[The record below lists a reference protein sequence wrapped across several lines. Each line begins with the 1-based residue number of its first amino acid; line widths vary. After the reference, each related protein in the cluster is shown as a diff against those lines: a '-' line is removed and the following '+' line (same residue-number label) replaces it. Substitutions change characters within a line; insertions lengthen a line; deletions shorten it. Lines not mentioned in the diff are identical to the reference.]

1 MREGRWKGGERER
14 ERESERERERER
26 EGRERGRERER
37 EVGGRKDE
45 YTKFSAHTKICYQL
59 FQAT

>member
-1 MREGRWKGGERER
+1 M
-14 ERESERERERER
+14 SERERERER